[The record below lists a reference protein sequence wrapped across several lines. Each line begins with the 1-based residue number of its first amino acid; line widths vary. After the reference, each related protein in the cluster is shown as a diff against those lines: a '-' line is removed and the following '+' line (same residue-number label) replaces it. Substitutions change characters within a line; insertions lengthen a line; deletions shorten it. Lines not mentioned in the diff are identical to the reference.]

1 MTITI
6 MSVDDHPI
14 FLEGIASVIANAKGF
29 RLVAEATSGRQA
41 LAEYRRVRPDVTLMD
56 LRMPDMNGI
65 DAIKAIRAEFPHACI
80 VVLTTFEG
88 DTHALRAINA
98 GAAGYMLKSMVR
110 KEMLA
115 IVQSVFEGRHHIAP
129 CVAEAMALH
138 IPADA
143 LTHREIEVLKQA
155 AAGNSNRQIGLRL
168 DISEETVKVHMK
180 NLMAKLSAN
189 DRTHAV
195 IMALA
200 RGIIDVPMRSN
211 ALIQPS
217 M

>member
-14 FLEGIASVIANAKGF
+14 FLEGVASVIANAPDF

-56 LRMPDMNGI
+56 IRMPDMNGI
-65 DAIKAIRAEFPHACI
+65 DAITAIRAEFPHACI

-88 DTHALRAINA
+88 DTHALRAMKA

-110 KEMLA
+110 KDMLS
-115 IVQSVFEGRHHIAP
+115 IVRSVFEGHRHIPP
-129 CVAEAMALH
+129 CVAEAMATH

-143 LTHREIEVLKQA
+143 LSPREIEVLAQA
-155 AAGNSNRQIGLRL
+155 AIGNSNRRIGSELN
-168 DISEETVKVHMK
+168 ISEETVKVHMK
-180 NLMAKLSAN
+180 NLMAKLQAN

-200 RGIIDVPMRSN
+200 RGIIDVPMRSTT
-211 ALIQPS
+211 
-217 M
+217 